1 MGLDFGS
8 KTCGVAISDPLGIT
22 AQSIETITRK
32 KENKLR
38 RTLSRIE
45 ELVKEYEV
53 GRIVIGLPL
62 HMNDEEGDRSAAS
75 REFADMV
82 ARRTGLEVIMWDERL
97 TTVMAEDVL
106 IEAGIKREH
115 RKEYIDRI
123 AASFI
128 LQDYMDYTRNKSENS
143 TSEEK

>member
-1 MGLDFGS
+1 
-8 KTCGVAISDPLGIT
+8 
-22 AQSIETITRK
+22 
-32 KENKLR
+32 
-38 RTLSRIE
+38 
-45 ELVKEYEV
+45 
-53 GRIVIGLPL
+53 
-62 HMNDEEGDRSAAS
+62 MNDEEGDRAVAS

-143 TSEEK
+143 TSEEV